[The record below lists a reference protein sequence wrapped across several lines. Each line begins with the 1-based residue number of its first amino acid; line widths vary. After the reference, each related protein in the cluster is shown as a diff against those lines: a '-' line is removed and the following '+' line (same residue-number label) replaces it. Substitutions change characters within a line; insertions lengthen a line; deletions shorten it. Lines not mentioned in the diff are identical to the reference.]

1 MNNENWTDNT
11 EANEDAVF
19 LTQEEYDTAMKVIPV
34 DIKDV
39 KTFRA
44 GFELVEYEAGTDP
57 LDGFCLMGFDEVGMF
72 CKNPRYAFIGAAA

>member
-1 MNNENWTDNT
+1 MT
-11 EANEDAVF
+11 
-19 LTQEEYDTAMKVIPV
+19 VIPV

-57 LDGFCLMGFDEVGMF
+57 MDGFCLMGFDEVGMF
-72 CKNPRYAFIGAAA
+72 CENPRYAFIGGL